1 MADRNSQPVIQSDT
15 AKAGATSAATSTT
28 SSTVV
33 ASNPQRVEVT
43 ICNDDAT
50 NIVYLGL
57 GTTAIASKGVRL
69 NAAGGSYTTQA
80 FTGAINAVAAAGTP
94 TLTIVEI

>member
-1 MADRNSQPVIQSDT
+1 VISV
-15 AKAGATSAATSTT
+15 S
-28 SSTVV
+28 
-33 ASNPQRVEVT
+33 
-43 ICNDDAT
+43 
-50 NIVYLGL
+50 GL
-57 GTTAIASKGVRL
+57 PAIASKGVRL